1 MSKFKLMSRL
11 VVTIIILL
19 TGCIGFI
26 ISCTDKDIAVS
37 ETLIFEPKLSDYGIF
52 SEHRQLIH
60 NNRYHPY
67 EIPTPLFSDYT
78 WKQRLIMVP
87 EGTPLKP
94 ENDELPR
101 FPDSTILVKS
111 FFVYHDIRDT
121 LRGKRIIETRLLVKR
136 DGIWNAASYL
146 WNDEQTDAILA
157 TAGVDLPVN
166 WIDGN
171 GKPIV
176 LSYHIPSQIECGMC
190 HRSGEKLVPLGPRMR
205 NLNMTVNR
213 GGRKINQ
220 LDHLQQAGVLV
231 ATDPGRYTVMPDWTN
246 LSFSLEQRARA
257 YLDVNCS
264 HCHKDGGLAAGSSL
278 RLAYDVPTGD
288 SKIRKRKSSVIDQ
301 MSRGSMP
308 LIGTTVV
315 HQEGLDLVREYL
327 NSLD

>member
-1 MSKFKLMSRL
+1 MSRL
-11 VVTIIILL
+11 AVTIFILL
-19 TGCIGFI
+19 TACIGFI
-26 ISCTDKDIAVS
+26 ISCTDKDIDAS
-37 ETLIFEPKLSDYGIF
+37 ETFIFKPRLSAYGIF
-52 SEHRQLIH
+52 SEHRNLIH
-60 NNRYHPY
+60 HNRYYFY

-78 WKQRLIMVP
+78 WKQRLIMLP
-87 EGTPLKP
+87 EGTRLEP
-94 ENDELPR
+94 ENNELPR

-111 FFVYHDIRDT
+111 FFVYHDMRDT

-136 DGIWNAASYL
+136 DDVWNAASYL

-171 GKPIV
+171 GKPVV
-176 LSYHIPSQIECGMC
+176 LSYHVPSQIECGMC
-190 HRSGEKLVPLGPRMR
+190 HRSGEQLVPLGPKMR

-213 GGRKINQ
+213 AGRTMNQ
-220 LDHLQQAGVLV
+220 LDHMQQAGVLA
-231 ATDPGRYTVMPDWTN
+231 ATDPAGYTVTPDWTN

-264 HCHKDGGLAAGSSL
+264 HCHKDGGLADGSSL
-278 RLAYDVPTGD
+278 RLAYDVSRDD
-288 SKIRKRKSSVIDQ
+288 SKMKKRKSSVIDQ